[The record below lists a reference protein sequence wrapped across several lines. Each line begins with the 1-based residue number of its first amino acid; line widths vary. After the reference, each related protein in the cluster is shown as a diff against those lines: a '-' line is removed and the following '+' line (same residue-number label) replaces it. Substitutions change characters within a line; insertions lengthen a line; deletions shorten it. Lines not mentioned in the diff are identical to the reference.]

1 MSMTWIQILFFSKLN
16 GSKKTETERF
26 KCFFFKKLLDQLLY
40 APESLN
46 RSCAAPAASAGLGL
60 EEDEQEAQAEEQENT
75 LSEKILE
82 QQSWFIR

>member
-1 MSMTWIQILFFSKLN
+1 M
-16 GSKKTETERF
+16 
-26 KCFFFKKLLDQLLY
+26 FFFKKLLDQLLY